1 MFYEIRING
10 TPLAVVGHA
19 HVANMHLSLSIDDS
33 GPPEVFASA
42 VCREG
47 GSLYFH
53 DWLQHPV
60 APGDTVEFVPVDG
73 GVSMPPRNR
82 YEMKRK

>member
-1 MFYEIRING
+1 MYYEIRING
-10 TPLAVVGHA
+10 VPLAVVGHPN
-19 HVANMHLSLSIDDS
+19 VANMHLSLAIDDS
-33 GPPEVFASA
+33 GPPDVFASA

-47 GSLYFH
+47 DALFLY

-60 APGDTVEFVPVDG
+60 APGDKVEFVLVAD
-73 GVSMPPRNR
+73 GVSIPPRNR